1 MFLGQKKVNI
11 VIVFLS
17 LQKLSLLLLT
27 FDLTADPTNHSLI
40 AVSVVFLIIFLRGD
54 VFMPDLAD
62 FFDQKVSKVTLI
74 FAFIITIVLSEV
86 VIFHC
91 LKVTTLLGGVA
102 TSYKVVFQ
110 LLSKNFGGLWLG
122 QKKVNMLC
130 YEFYSIERKAFQR
143 RRKKKSIR

>member
-1 MFLGQKKVNI
+1 
-11 VIVFLS
+11 
-17 LQKLSLLLLT
+17 
-27 FDLTADPTNHSLI
+27 
-40 AVSVVFLIIFLRGD
+40 
-54 VFMPDLAD
+54 MPDLTD

-74 FAFIITIVLSEV
+74 FAFIITSVLSAV

-143 RRKKKSIR
+143 RRKKNPLDDWIIPESQSTSLFRRSLYNLNLGLLCTNAMVTIAHTTPISQVTIMPY